1 MSRIEDLSIGDL
13 ATQNGEYSEVA
24 ESNGILFYALI
35 DERELDDEWIDAAYN
50 VCDMDE
56 DKFSEEE

>member
-1 MSRIEDLSIGDL
+1 MSRIEDLNIGDL
-13 ATQNGEYSEVA
+13 ATQNGEYSKVS

-35 DERELDDEWIDAAYN
+35 DEREYEENQLDAAYR

-56 DKFSEEE
+56 DKFAEEE